1 MSLLSEVHLIQNKL
15 SILTGVTLKLTT
27 LDTLQISSTTGVIS
41 LETSEVTVAVTLTQ
55 AEKVLIA
62 NMYNIEILFPIIYTI
77 SSQET
82 ALQIQKTNLMKVIS
96 VISVTELILDG
107 SLSSGSGE
115 ETSVTDI
122 ITALITVAIKV
133 SIDTFDTE
141 FEYAITLLTGDFV
154 IAVLSEEENLLIT
167 QIG

>member
-1 MSLLSEVHLIQNKL
+1 
-15 SILTGVTLKLTT
+15 
-27 LDTLQISSTTGVIS
+27 
-41 LETSEVTVAVTLTQ
+41 
-55 AEKVLIA
+55 
-62 NMYNIEILFPIIYTI
+62 
-77 SSQET
+77 
-82 ALQIQKTNLMKVIS
+82 MKVIS

-141 FEYAITLLTGDFV
+141 FDNAITLLTGDFV
-154 IAVLSEEENLLIT
+154 IAVLTEEEKLLIT

>member
-1 MSLLSEVHLIQNKL
+1 
-15 SILTGVTLKLTT
+15 
-27 LDTLQISSTTGVIS
+27 
-41 LETSEVTVAVTLTQ
+41 
-55 AEKVLIA
+55 
-62 NMYNIEILFPIIYTI
+62 
-77 SSQET
+77 
-82 ALQIQKTNLMKVIS
+82 MKVVTIIS
-96 VISVTELILDG
+96 VIELVLDG

-141 FEYAITLLTGDFV
+141 FDNAITLLTGDFV